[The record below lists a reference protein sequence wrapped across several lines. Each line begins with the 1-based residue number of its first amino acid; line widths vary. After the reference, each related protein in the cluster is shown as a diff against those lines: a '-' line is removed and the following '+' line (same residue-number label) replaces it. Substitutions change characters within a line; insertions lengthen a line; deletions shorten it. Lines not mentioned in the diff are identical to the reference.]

1 MLSGFLF
8 KVCTAF
14 EEGKTEPQLISSL
27 SEVSEGQYAYLKP
40 CRCLGTLLDQ
50 DRPG

>member
-27 SEVSEGQYAYLKP
+27 WFQ
-40 CRCLGTLLDQ
+40 RDNTHT
-50 DRPG
+50 